1 MECNEVLCSAVQCGS
16 LHAVQFSTVHLLGPM
31 DSELARTL
39 EGRRGVTA
47 PSFSSYKG
55 GSFNSKTAKFTLLCK
70 LGLLYL
76 ADIK

>member
-1 MECNEVLCSAVQCGS
+1 MQCSSVQ
-16 LHAVQFSTVHLLGPM
+16 LVHLLGPM

-55 GSFNSKTAKFTLLCK
+55 GSFNSKTAKFMLLCK